1 MPNGNIQPAVST
13 EQRGEVLFTLCV
25 YRVSFSLAANLY
37 RSPTNKVLQAWAS
50 WADDARLMSRGIF
63 LINEKNEPVEMREE
77 PYGSEA
83 MLQKLLA
90 DHPAILAGDQIDRE
104 NPRRW
109 LFITQE
115 LSLASE
121 EDGAGRWFVDH
132 LFIDQDA
139 VPTIIEVKRSTDT
152 RIRREVVGQMLDYAA
167 NAVVRLPVQ
176 TIRERFEVQCERRG
190 KTPEQELSDALGV
203 SNGEEAFW
211 QQVKVNLQAGKVR
224 LVFVADEIPSELRRI
239 VEFLNQQM
247 DPAEVLAVEIKQYV
261 AGNLRTLVPSVIG
274 QTEEAHQR
282 KSTGAVSQRVSRRW
296 DEESFFQELRTKV
309 STAEGDVA
317 RQLFGWAKEH
327 ATYIRWGK
335 GSQNGSFSPVLE
347 HMDEEYSLFGCYT
360 SGSVEATFDFLRW
373 KPALKDEAK
382 RLELRELLNRVAG
395 FSIAESEIT
404 KRPSIR
410 LTALAQGSALADFL
424 AVMDWLIATI
434 KSYTR

>member
-1 MPNGNIQPAVST
+1 
-13 EQRGEVLFTLCV
+13 
-25 YRVSFSLAANLY
+25 
-37 RSPTNKVLQAWAS
+37 
-50 WADDARLMSRGIF
+50 MSRGIF

-121 EDGAGRWFVDH
+121 EEGSGRWFVDH

-167 NAVVRLPVQ
+167 NAVLYLPIQ
-176 TIRERFEVQCERRG
+176 TIRERFEVQCEKRG
-190 KTPEQELSDALGV
+190 KTPEQELLETLGIDDDD
-203 SNGEEAFW
+203 ETFW
-211 QQVKVNLQAGKVR
+211 QKVKVNLQAGKVR

-239 VEFLNQQM
+239 VEFLNEQM

-261 AGNLRTLVPSVIG
+261 SGNLRTLVPSVIG
-274 QTEEAHQR
+274 QTQEAQQR
-282 KSTGAVSQRVSRRW
+282 KSTGTSSARPTRQW
-296 DEESFFQELRTKV
+296 DEASFFEELRNRSGAV
-309 STAEGDVA
+309 EVDVA
-317 RQLFGWAKEH
+317 LKLLLWGKAH
-327 ATYIRWGK
+327 ATRTSWGK
-335 GSQNGSFSPVLE
+335 GTRSGSFTPTLE
-347 HMDEEYSLFGCYT
+347 HDGEEYSLFVCYT
-360 SGSVEATFDFLRW
+360 SGTVEATFDYLRW
-373 KPALKDEAK
+373 KPALKDELK
-382 RLELRELLNRVAG
+382 RMELRERLNKVAG
-395 FSIAESEIT
+395 FSIAESQIT

-410 LTALAQGSALADFL
+410 LAALAEGSALSDFL
-424 AVMDWLIATI
+424 AAMDWLADEI
-434 KSYTR
+434 KKYPPTVR